1 MTAKTSPPARKRAA
15 SQRRYKPGEQDRK
28 LVETLAGYGVPP
40 EEICRLVV
48 NPASGKALT
57 PRALLRHFGEEIAG
71 GLAAANAKVA
81 ESLYRLAVGQA
92 KVVVDGEV
100 LQEER
105 EPKVTAAIFWA
116 KTRMGWKEISAQDA
130 AAQRN
135 GNGRGGGPIVAE
147 AKVTVYIPENGREQ
161 AQTAEPETGG
171 HEAEGGGCEAVGN
184 EADGREAGGNEV
196 GGGSP
201 PASPADS
208 SPEGPA
214 GELPRDVG

>member
-1 MTAKTSPPARKRAA
+1 MTAKTSPPARKRATRQGRYQP
-15 SQRRYKPGEQDRK
+15 SQQDRS

-40 EEICRLVV
+40 EEICRLIV
-48 NPASGKALT
+48 NPANGKALT
-57 PRALLRHFGEEIAG
+57 PRALLRHFGEEIAR

-105 EPKVTAAIFWA
+105 EPKVTAAVFWA

-130 AAQRN
+130 AAQR
-135 GNGRGGGPIVAE
+135 GNGGPIVAE

-161 AQTAEPETGG
+161 AQTAEPEASG
-171 HEAEGGGCEAVGN
+171 HV
-184 EADGREAGGNEV
+184 DGHGAGDEV
-196 GGGSP
+196 GVSGGSP
-201 PASPADS
+201 P
-208 SPEGPA
+208 EGTA
-214 GELPRDVG
+214 GALPRDAG